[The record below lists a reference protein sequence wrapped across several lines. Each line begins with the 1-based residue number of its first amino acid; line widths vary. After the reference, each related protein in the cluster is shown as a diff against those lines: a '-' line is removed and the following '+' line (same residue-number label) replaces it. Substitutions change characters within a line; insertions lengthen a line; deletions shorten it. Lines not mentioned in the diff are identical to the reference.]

1 MLPLG
6 LLTAAQGHPMLVEL
20 KNGETLNGHLVSC
33 DTWMNLTLKEV
44 VQTSPEGD
52 KFFRL
57 AEVYVKGNNIKYLRV
72 PDEIID
78 LVKDQ
83 QQGQHGGGYR
93 GGRGGSRGDRG
104 GRGDRGRGGRGGG
117 GWKLPIAA
125 SRRQNSTLA
134 KSVNVSNDGDLANE
148 ALDAGESSS
157 KAPPAENWGALSII
171 ELHDILRTVRDESGS
186 YQKTIDLVQYLIRDR
201 GERPN
206 VRHFDAL
213 IRANADAERGSAEE
227 VEGLLK
233 EMDEQGIIGDSGL
246 YHSVL
251 MTLAVHPNHL
261 LRAEILTE
269 MKARWISLSPLG
281 YHHLIISHLRDR
293 EYELALSVFYSL
305 HHRHIPAEPWLY
317 DILIY
322 VFSEA
327 GELSTALSILQSRA
341 EDPDRNPLY
350 PDPQDVSPG
359 VWPYF
364 LDTCAAAYD
373 YAGVLYV
380 WRKRVEIDYL
390 RPSDGTL
397 ANILNTAALAGD
409 PALATSALKMLADR
423 KGELPT
429 SSYEAMLEAYAA
441 AKDVT
446 NAFRVLC
453 IMGKAG
459 GESTSKTPSSAT
471 TRPLFKL
478 LREEGP
484 EGIQDAWKAL
494 KSLQE
499 EGKEIPIAAV
509 NAILEAAASSGELG
523 LAMRLY
529 KELVNSQPVPA
540 SEDKAAQ
547 GGRLTGEE
555 IDRPNN
561 PRKTSRKVLRVRPDT
576 TTINV
581 LLQGCT
587 KIRSLLSPKRT
598 AMYLAS
604 EMARQGIRPD
614 ELTYDRLILVCLHE
628 RQPDYEDA
636 FRYLE
641 EMIAMGW
648 RERVRNGTWHALA
661 RRCARDRD
669 GRVDT
674 VLEMM
679 DGLGLETGKL
689 RNVVR
694 ELWEAG
700 PGERPSATQDEV
712 EVGEDGAMAVDVE
725 VGDGVEGSTEK
736 TNNGAQAP
744 KDEQPVWGN
753 LRRKTGSS

>member
-57 AEVYVKGNNIKYLRV
+57 AEVYVKGNNIKFLRV

-83 QQGQHGGGYR
+83 QQGQHGAT
-93 GGRGGSRGDRG
+93 
-104 GRGDRGRGGRGGG
+104 
-117 GWKLPIAA
+117 P
-125 SRRQNSTLA
+125 RRQNSTLA
-134 KSVNVSNDGDLANE
+134 KSVNVSNDADLANE
-148 ALDAGESSS
+148 ALGAGEPISET
-157 KAPPAENWGALSII
+157 PPPENWGALSAV

-186 YQKTIDLVQYLIRDR
+186 YQKTIPLVQYLIKNR

-233 EMDEQGIIGDSGL
+233 EMDKQGIIGDSGL

-305 HHRHIPAEPWLY
+305 HHRHIPVEPWLY
-317 DILIY
+317 DILVY

-327 GELSTALSILQSRA
+327 GELPTALSILQSRA

-359 VWPYF
+359 IWPYF

-397 ANILNTAALAGD
+397 ANVLNTAALAGD

-429 SSYEAMLEAYAA
+429 SSYEAMLEAYAT

-453 IMGKAG
+453 IMGKAS
-459 GESTSKTPSSAT
+459 GESASKTPSSAT

-484 EGIQDAWKAL
+484 DGIQDAWKAL
-494 KSLQE
+494 KPLQE

-509 NAILEAAASSGELG
+509 NVILEAATSSGELG

-529 KELVNSQPVPA
+529 KELVSSQSAAALKTEQPDSPTAEVAA
-540 SEDKAAQ
+540 S
-547 GGRLTGEE
+547 
-555 IDRPNN
+555 PNI
-561 PRKTSRKVLRVRPDT
+561 RYKTSRKALRVHPDT

-587 KIRSLLSPKRT
+587 KIRSSASPKRM

-628 RQPDYEDA
+628 GQQDYEDA

-641 EMIAMGW
+641 EMAAMGW
-648 RERVRNGTWHALA
+648 QGRVRNGTWHALA
-661 RRCARDRD
+661 RRCATERD

-689 RNVVR
+689 RGVVR

-700 PGERPSATQDEV
+700 PGERPSPTQDEA
-712 EVGEDGAMAVDVE
+712 EVGEDDGMAVDVE
-725 VGDGVEGSTEK
+725 VGDGVDGSTGE
-736 TNNGAQAP
+736 TGNGSQAP
-744 KDEQPVWGN
+744 QDEQPVWGN
-753 LRRKTGSS
+753 LRRKSGSS

>member
-1 MLPLG
+1 MSAPRIAVDG
-6 LLTAAQGHPMLVEL
+6 LWRCLCPSFDSIVLSRARFPISGASYRPCVSRR
-20 KNGETLNGHLVSC
+20 TLRPAG
-33 DTWMNLTLKEV
+33 WNL
-44 VQTSPEGD
+44 S
-52 KFFRL
+52 
-57 AEVYVKGNNIKYLRV
+57 
-72 PDEIID
+72 
-78 LVKDQ
+78 
-83 QQGQHGGGYR
+83 
-93 GGRGGSRGDRG
+93 
-104 GRGDRGRGGRGGG
+104 
-117 GWKLPIAA
+117 IAA
-125 SRRQNSTLA
+125 CRRQNSTLA
-134 KSVNVSNDGDLANE
+134 KTINVSNEEGSANE
-148 ALDAGESSS
+148 ALGASESSS
-157 KAPPAENWGALSII
+157 KAPPVETWGALSIE
-171 ELHDILRTVRDESGS
+171 ELHDVLRTVRDESGS

-233 EMDEQGIIGDSGL
+233 EMDKQGIIGDSGL
-246 YHSVL
+246 YHGVL

-281 YHHLIISHLRDR
+281 YHHLIVSHLRDR

-305 HHRHIPAEPWLY
+305 HHRHIPVEPWLY

-322 VFSEA
+322 VLSEA
-327 GELSTALSILQSRA
+327 GELSTALSILKSRA

-350 PDPQDVSPG
+350 PDPLDVSPG

-364 LDTCAAAYD
+364 LDTCAAAFD

-397 ANILNTAALAGD
+397 ANVLNTAALAGD
-409 PALATSALKMLADR
+409 PTLATSALKMLADR

-429 SSYEAMLEAYAA
+429 SSYEAMLEAYAT

-478 LREEGP
+478 LRDEGP
-484 EGIQDAWKAL
+484 EGIVDAWKAL
-494 KSLQE
+494 KPLQE

-509 NAILEAAASSGELG
+509 NVILEAAASSGELG

-529 KELVNSQPVPA
+529 KELVNSQPAPA
-540 SEDKAAQ
+540 STTEQSDSSTVE
-547 GGRLTGEE
+547 GTV
-555 IDRPNN
+555 RPNTQ
-561 PRKTSRKVLRVRPDT
+561 RQTSRKALRVRPDT

-587 KIRSLLSPKRT
+587 KIRSSLSPKRT

-614 ELTYDRLILVCLHE
+614 ELTYDRLILVCLLE
-628 RQPDYEDA
+628 QYQDYEDA

-641 EMIAMGW
+641 EMMAMGW
-648 RERVRNGTWHALA
+648 RERVRNGTWHATA
-661 RRCARDRD
+661 RRCARERD

-674 VLEMM
+674 ILETM
-679 DGLGLETGKL
+679 DGLGLETGRL

-694 ELWEAG
+694 ELWETG
-700 PGERPSATQDEV
+700 PRERPSAAQDEV
-712 EVGEDGAMAVDVE
+712 EVGEDDGMAVDVE
-725 VGDGVEGSTEK
+725 VGDGMEGSTGE
-736 TNNGAQAP
+736 TGNGSQP
-744 KDEQPVWGN
+744 PQDEQPVWGN
-753 LRRKTGSS
+753 LRRKPGPS

>member
-1 MLPLG
+1 
-6 LLTAAQGHPMLVEL
+6 
-20 KNGETLNGHLVSC
+20 
-33 DTWMNLTLKEV
+33 
-44 VQTSPEGD
+44 
-52 KFFRL
+52 
-57 AEVYVKGNNIKYLRV
+57 
-72 PDEIID
+72 
-78 LVKDQ
+78 
-83 QQGQHGGGYR
+83 
-93 GGRGGSRGDRG
+93 
-104 GRGDRGRGGRGGG
+104 
-117 GWKLPIAA
+117 
-125 SRRQNSTLA
+125 
-134 KSVNVSNDGDLANE
+134 
-148 ALDAGESSS
+148 
-157 KAPPAENWGALSII
+157 
-171 ELHDILRTVRDESGS
+171 
-186 YQKTIDLVQYLIRDR
+186 
-201 GERPN
+201 
-206 VRHFDAL
+206 
-213 IRANADAERGSAEE
+213 
-227 VEGLLK
+227 
-233 EMDEQGIIGDSGL
+233 
-246 YHSVL
+246 
-251 MTLAVHPNHL
+251 
-261 LRAEILTE
+261 

-305 HHRHIPAEPWLY
+305 HHRHIPVEPWLY

-322 VFSEA
+322 VLSEA
-327 GELSTALSILQSRA
+327 GELSTALSILKSRA

-350 PDPQDVSPG
+350 PDPLDVSPG

-397 ANILNTAALAGD
+397 ANVLNTAALAGD
-409 PALATSALKMLADR
+409 PTLATSALKMLADR

-429 SSYEAMLEAYAA
+429 SSYEAMLEAYAT

-459 GESTSKTPSSAT
+459 GESTSKIPSSAT

-478 LREEGP
+478 LRDEGP

-494 KSLQE
+494 KPLQE

-509 NAILEAAASSGELG
+509 NVILEAAASSGELG

-529 KELVNSQPVPA
+529 KELVNSQPAPA
-540 SEDKAAQ
+540 STAEQSDSSTAEGTA
-547 GGRLTGEE
+547 
-555 IDRPNN
+555 RPNIQH
-561 PRKTSRKVLRVRPDT
+561 KTSRKALRVRPDT

-587 KIRSLLSPKRT
+587 KIRSSSSPKRT

-614 ELTYDRLILVCLHE
+614 ELTYDRLILVCVDE
-628 RQPDYEDA
+628 RQQDYEDA

-641 EMIAMGW
+641 EMMAMGW
-648 RERVRNGTWHALA
+648 RERVRNGTWHAIA
-661 RRCARDRD
+661 RRCARERD

-674 VLEMM
+674 ILEMM
-679 DGLGLETGKL
+679 DGLGLETGRL
-689 RNVVR
+689 SNVVR

-700 PGERPSATQDEV
+700 PGERPSPAQDEV
-712 EVGEDGAMAVDVE
+712 EVGEDDAMAVDVE
-725 VGDGVEGSTEK
+725 VGDGVEGSTGEAG
-736 TNNGAQAP
+736 NGPQQ
-744 KDEQPVWGN
+744 DEQPVWGN
-753 LRRKTGSS
+753 LRRKPGSS

>member
-1 MLPLG
+1 MQSPSSTTG
-6 LLTAAQGHPMLVEL
+6 WAGMRKSSSYGIA
-20 KNGETLNGHLVSC
+20 NG
-33 DTWMNLTLKEV
+33 
-44 VQTSPEGD
+44 
-52 KFFRL
+52 
-57 AEVYVKGNNIKYLRV
+57 
-72 PDEIID
+72 
-78 LVKDQ
+78 
-83 QQGQHGGGYR
+83 
-93 GGRGGSRGDRG
+93 
-104 GRGDRGRGGRGGG
+104 
-117 GWKLPIAA
+117 
-125 SRRQNSTLA
+125 
-134 KSVNVSNDGDLANE
+134 
-148 ALDAGESSS
+148 ALDGNEPSSET
-157 KAPPAENWGALSII
+157 PPPETWGALSIK

-186 YQKTIDLVQYLIRDR
+186 YQKTIQLVQYLIKNR

-233 EMDEQGIIGDSGL
+233 EMDKQGIIGDSGL

-251 MTLAVHPNHL
+251 MSLAVHPNHI

-269 MKARWISLSPLG
+269 MKARWITLSPLG

-293 EYELALSVFYSL
+293 EYELALSVFHSL
-305 HHRHIPAEPWLY
+305 HNRHIPVEPWLC

-327 GELSTALSILQSRA
+327 GEPSTALSILQSRA

-350 PDPQDVSPG
+350 PDPLDVSPG

-397 ANILNTAALAGD
+397 ANVLNTAALAGD

-423 KGELPT
+423 KGELPS
-429 SSYEAMLEAYAA
+429 SSYEAMLEAYATA
-441 AKDVT
+441 GDAT
-446 NAFRVLC
+446 NAFRVLS
-453 IMGKAG
+453 IMGKAS
-459 GESTSKTPSSAT
+459 GESASKTPSSAT
-471 TRPLFKL
+471 TRPLYKL
-478 LREEGP
+478 LRDGGP
-484 EGIQDAWKAL
+484 EVIQDAWKAL
-494 KSLQE
+494 KPLQE
-499 EGKEIPIAAV
+499 EGKEIPIASV
-509 NAILEAAASSGELG
+509 NVILEAAASSGELG

-529 KELVNSQPVPA
+529 KELVDSQP
-540 SEDKAAQ
+540 SEDKAV
-547 GGRLTGEE
+547 ES
-555 IDRPNN
+555 
-561 PRKTSRKVLRVRPDT
+561 KTATEPHGSTMEGTPSNIKRQASCKALRVQPDT

-587 KIRSLLSPKRT
+587 KIRSSLSPKRT

-604 EMARQGIRPD
+604 EMARQGLRPD

-628 RQPDYEDA
+628 RQRDYEDA
-636 FRYLE
+636 FQYLE

-648 RERVRNGTWHALA
+648 KERVRNGTWHAIA
-661 RRCARDRD
+661 RRCASERD

-674 VLEMM
+674 ILEMM
-679 DGLGLETGKL
+679 ESLGLETGKL

-694 ELWEAG
+694 GLWERG
-700 PGERPSATQDEV
+700 PGERTSAAEDEDEAEAGV
-712 EVGEDGAMAVDVE
+712 DAVMGVDVE
-725 VGDGVEGSTEK
+725 VGGGEGSSMGEADQTP
-736 TNNGAQAP
+736 Q
-744 KDEQPVWGN
+744 DEQPVWGN
-753 LRRKTGSS
+753 LRRKPGSS

>member
-1 MLPLG
+1 MSAPRIAVDGLWRCLCPSFDSIVLSRARLPVSRASYRPCVPRRTLRPSG
-6 LLTAAQGHPMLVEL
+6 L
-20 KNGETLNGHLVSC
+20 
-33 DTWMNLTLKEV
+33 
-44 VQTSPEGD
+44 
-52 KFFRL
+52 
-57 AEVYVKGNNIKYLRV
+57 
-72 PDEIID
+72 
-78 LVKDQ
+78 
-83 QQGQHGGGYR
+83 
-93 GGRGGSRGDRG
+93 
-104 GRGDRGRGGRGGG
+104 
-117 GWKLPIAA
+117 KLLISA

-134 KSVNVSNDGDLANE
+134 KSVNVSNDGYSANE
-148 ALDAGESSS
+148 ALGASESISET
-157 KAPPAENWGALSII
+157 PPPENWGALSIV

-186 YQKTIDLVQYLIRDR
+186 YQKTIHLVQYLIKNR

-233 EMDEQGIIGDSGL
+233 EMDKQGIIGDSGL

-281 YHHLIISHLRDR
+281 YHHHIISHLRDR

-305 HHRHIPAEPWLY
+305 HHRHIPVEPWLY

-327 GELSTALSILQSRA
+327 GELPTALSILQSRA

-397 ANILNTAALAGD
+397 ANVLNTAALAGD

-429 SSYEAMLEAYAA
+429 SSYEAMLEAYAT

-453 IMGKAG
+453 IMGKAS
-459 GESTSKTPSSAT
+459 GESASKTPSSAT

-494 KSLQE
+494 KPLQE

-509 NAILEAAASSGELG
+509 NVILEAAASSGELG

-529 KELVNSQPVPA
+529 KELVSSQSKTEQPDSPTAEVTA
-540 SEDKAAQ
+540 SPSI
-547 GGRLTGEE
+547 RY
-555 IDRPNN
+555 
-561 PRKTSRKVLRVRPDT
+561 KTSRKALRVHPDT

-587 KIRSLLSPKRT
+587 KIRSSLSPKRM

-628 RQPDYEDA
+628 GQQDYEDA

-641 EMIAMGW
+641 EMAAMGW
-648 RERVRNGTWHALA
+648 QGRVRNGTWHALA
-661 RRCARDRD
+661 RRCATERD

-679 DGLGLETGKL
+679 EGLGLETGKL
-689 RNVVR
+689 RGVVR
-694 ELWEAG
+694 ELWEIG
-700 PGERPSATQDEV
+700 PVERARPAQDEV
-712 EVGEDGAMAVDVE
+712 DVGEDDGMAE
-725 VGDGVEGSTEK
+725 VGDGVESSIGETGNGSQEP
-736 TNNGAQAP
+736 Q
-744 KDEQPVWGN
+744 DEQPVWGN
-753 LRRKTGSS
+753 LRRKSGSS

>member
-1 MLPLG
+1 MSAPRIAVDGLWRFLCPAFDSIVLSRARLPVSR
-6 LLTAAQGHPMLVEL
+6 ASYRPCVPRR
-20 KNGETLNGHLVSC
+20 TLRPSSL
-33 DTWMNLTLKEV
+33 
-44 VQTSPEGD
+44 
-52 KFFRL
+52 
-57 AEVYVKGNNIKYLRV
+57 
-72 PDEIID
+72 
-78 LVKDQ
+78 
-83 QQGQHGGGYR
+83 
-93 GGRGGSRGDRG
+93 
-104 GRGDRGRGGRGGG
+104 
-117 GWKLPIAA
+117 KLPVAA

-134 KSVNVSNDGDLANE
+134 KSVNVSNDGDFASE
-148 ALDAGESSS
+148 VLDVSESISETPLPD
-157 KAPPAENWGALSII
+157 KWGALSIV

-186 YQKTIDLVQYLIRDR
+186 YQKTIHLVQYLIKNR

-206 VRHFDAL
+206 VRHFDVL

-233 EMDEQGIIGDSGL
+233 EMDKQGIIGDSGL

-269 MKARWISLSPLG
+269 MKARWISLTPLG

-305 HHRHIPAEPWLY
+305 HHRHISVEPWLY

-373 YAGVLYV
+373 YAGVLYM

-397 ANILNTAALAGD
+397 ANVLNTAALAGD

-429 SSYEAMLEAYAA
+429 SSYEAMLEAYAT

-484 EGIQDAWKAL
+484 EVIQDAWKAL
-494 KSLQE
+494 TLLQE

-509 NAILEAAASSGELG
+509 NVILEAAASSGELG

-529 KELVNSQPVPA
+529 KELVSSQSAPA
-540 SEDKAAQ
+540 SKTLQPDSPSTEVTA
-547 GGRLTGEE
+547 
-555 IDRPNN
+555 RPNIRYKTA
-561 PRKTSRKVLRVRPDT
+561 RKTLRVHPDT

-587 KIRSLLSPKRT
+587 KIRSSLSPKRM

-628 RQPDYEDA
+628 GQQDYEDA

-641 EMIAMGW
+641 EMAAMGW
-648 RERVRNGTWHALA
+648 QGRVRNGTWHALA
-661 RRCARDRD
+661 RRFATERD

-679 DGLGLETGKL
+679 DVLGLETGKL
-689 RNVVR
+689 RGVVG

-700 PGERPSATQDEV
+700 PGERRRAARDGVSG
-712 EVGEDGAMAVDVE
+712 GEDDGMAVDVG
-725 VGDGVEGSTEK
+725 VGDGVEGGTGE
-736 TNNGAQAP
+736 AP
-744 KDEQPVWGN
+744 QDEQPVWGN
-753 LRRKTGSS
+753 LRRKHGSS

>member
-1 MLPLG
+1 
-6 LLTAAQGHPMLVEL
+6 
-20 KNGETLNGHLVSC
+20 
-33 DTWMNLTLKEV
+33 
-44 VQTSPEGD
+44 
-52 KFFRL
+52 
-57 AEVYVKGNNIKYLRV
+57 
-72 PDEIID
+72 
-78 LVKDQ
+78 
-83 QQGQHGGGYR
+83 
-93 GGRGGSRGDRG
+93 
-104 GRGDRGRGGRGGG
+104 
-117 GWKLPIAA
+117 
-125 SRRQNSTLA
+125 
-134 KSVNVSNDGDLANE
+134 
-148 ALDAGESSS
+148 
-157 KAPPAENWGALSII
+157 
-171 ELHDILRTVRDESGS
+171 
-186 YQKTIDLVQYLIRDR
+186 
-201 GERPN
+201 
-206 VRHFDAL
+206 
-213 IRANADAERGSAEE
+213 
-227 VEGLLK
+227 
-233 EMDEQGIIGDSGL
+233 
-246 YHSVL
+246 
-251 MTLAVHPNHL
+251 
-261 LRAEILTE
+261 

-305 HHRHIPAEPWLY
+305 HHRHIPVEPWLY

-322 VFSEA
+322 VFSET
-327 GELSTALSILQSRA
+327 GELPTALSILQSRA

-397 ANILNTAALAGD
+397 ANVLNTAALAGD

-429 SSYEAMLEAYAA
+429 SSYEAMLEAYAT

-453 IMGKAG
+453 IMGKAS
-459 GESTSKTPSSAT
+459 GESASKTPSSAT

-478 LREEGP
+478 LREEGR
-484 EGIQDAWKAL
+484 EGIQDTWKAL
-494 KSLQE
+494 KPLQE

-509 NAILEAAASSGELG
+509 NVILEAAASSGELG

-529 KELVNSQPVPA
+529 KELVSSQSKTEQPDSPTAEVAA
-540 SEDKAAQ
+540 S
-547 GGRLTGEE
+547 
-555 IDRPNN
+555 PNI
-561 PRKTSRKVLRVRPDT
+561 RYKTSRKALRVSPDT

-587 KIRSLLSPKRT
+587 KVRSSLSPKRM

-628 RQPDYEDA
+628 GQQDYEDA

-641 EMIAMGW
+641 EMAAMGW
-648 RERVRNGTWHALA
+648 QGRVRNGTWHALA
-661 RRCARDRD
+661 RRCAGERD

-679 DGLGLETGKL
+679 EGLGLETGKL
-689 RNVVR
+689 RGVVR

-700 PGERPSATQDEV
+700 PVERPVVQDEV
-712 EVGEDGAMAVDVE
+712 EVGEDDAMAE
-725 VGDGVEGSTEK
+725 VGDGVDGSTAE
-736 TNNGAQAP
+736 TGNGSQEP
-744 KDEQPVWGN
+744 QDEQPVWGN
-753 LRRKTGSS
+753 LRRKSGSS

>member
-1 MLPLG
+1 M
-6 LLTAAQGHPMLVEL
+6 
-20 KNGETLNGHLVSC
+20 
-33 DTWMNLTLKEV
+33 
-44 VQTSPEGD
+44 
-52 KFFRL
+52 KFD
-57 AEVYVKGNNIKYLRV
+57 
-72 PDEIID
+72 DEIPTPMSAPRIAVD
-78 LVKDQ
+78 GLWRCLCPAFDSIVLSRARLPVSRAS
-83 QQGQHGGGYR
+83 YR
-93 GGRGGSRGDRG
+93 PCVPRRILRPSSL
-104 GRGDRGRGGRGGG
+104 
-117 GWKLPIAA
+117 KLSIAA

-134 KSVNVSNDGDLANE
+134 KSVNISNDINFANE
-148 ALDAGESSS
+148 ALDAAEPSSET
-157 KAPPAENWGALSII
+157 PPPENWAALSVV

-186 YQKTIDLVQYLIRDR
+186 YQKTINLVQYLIKNR

-233 EMDEQGIIGDSGL
+233 EMDKQGIIGDSSL

-305 HHRHIPAEPWLY
+305 HHRHIPVEPWLY

-327 GELSTALSILQSRA
+327 GELPTALSILQSRA

-397 ANILNTAALAGD
+397 ANVLNTAALAGD

-429 SSYEAMLEAYAA
+429 SSYEAMLEAYAT

-478 LREEGP
+478 LRDEGS

-494 KSLQE
+494 KPLQD

-509 NAILEAAASSGELG
+509 NVILEAAASSGELA

-529 KELVNSQPVPA
+529 KELVSSQSAPA
-540 SEDKAAQ
+540 PKTEQPDSSIVE
-547 GGRLTGEE
+547 GTS
-555 IDRPNN
+555 PNI
-561 PRKTSRKVLRVRPDT
+561 RYKTSRKALRVHPDT

-587 KIRSLLSPKRT
+587 KIRSSASPKRM

-628 RQPDYEDA
+628 GQQDYEDA

-641 EMIAMGW
+641 EMTAMGW
-648 RERVRNGTWHALA
+648 QGRVRNGTWHALA
-661 RRCARDRD
+661 RRCASERD

-679 DGLGLETGKL
+679 EGLGLETGKL
-689 RNVVR
+689 KGVVR

-700 PGERPSATQDEV
+700 PGERRSAGQEEV
-712 EVGEDGAMAVDVE
+712 EGGEDDGMAVDVE
-725 VGDGVEGSTEK
+725 VGDGVEGGTVE
-736 TNNGAQAP
+736 TGNEPQTP
-744 KDEQPVWGN
+744 QDEQPVWGN
-753 LRRKTGSS
+753 LRRKSGS